1 VNTAEKDEALR
12 VFPPFDSIDNRCS
25 SPSPPTAIFLLT
37 RFENFYFILFYF
49 IFILNDNSNAH

>member
-37 RFENFYFILFYF
+37 RFENFILFYFILFYF
-49 IFILNDNSNAH
+49 ILF